1 MKAAFLDRDGTINVD
16 HGYIDSPERFEF
28 VPGAIDALRL
38 LQGAGYLL
46 VVVTN
51 QSGIG
56 RGKFGEAQYQAVTAH
71 MQAELAKSGVTLAAV
86 YHCPHHPA
94 AWCPCR
100 KPKPGMIHAAA
111 SDLGI
116 DLGASVMFGDLDADE
131 GAAKGLMPFYRV
143 TLWFTLKDAALAY
156 LGASK
161 NGKKE

>member
-16 HGYIDSPERFEF
+16 RGYIDRLDRFEF
-28 VPGAIDALRL
+28 VSGAIDALRL

-56 RGKFGEAQYQAVTAH
+56 RGKFGEAELQEITAH
-71 MQAELAKSGVTLAAV
+71 MLAELSKNGVTLAAV

-116 DLGASVMFGDLDADE
+116 DLGASVMFGDSDSDE
-131 GAAKGLMPFYRV
+131 GAASGLMPFYRI
-143 TLWFTLKDAALAY
+143 TLGFTLKDAALAY

-161 NGKKE
+161 SGKKE